1 MMRWGSGKGN
11 FRSLGDYARLVEGA
25 LHDFKVDVESA
36 RVRVESGY
44 AWRFKRG
51 SAVVEVNVVE
61 QDGRGYLQVM
71 SPIMYLPS
79 TGLLPLYRRL
89 LEYNMQLTNAALGV
103 FQEVVYVFHERSLE
117 DLDAGEA
124 QAIIVLVS
132 NYADDLDNGL
142 VNEYGGRLYS
152 QI

>member
-1 MMRWGSGKGN
+1 MRGWGKN
-11 FRSLGDYARLVEGA
+11 NNPKSLDDYARLVE
-25 LHDFKVDVESA
+25 DVLQNANIDVNNA
-36 RVRVESGY
+36 RIPITTGY
-44 AWRFKRG
+44 AWRFRQG

-71 SPIMYLPS
+71 SPIMNLPQ

-103 FQEVVYVFHERSLE
+103 FQDVVYVFHERSLR

-124 QAIIVLVS
+124 NAIILLVA

>member
-1 MMRWGSGKGN
+1 MRGWGGN
-11 FRSLGDYARLVEGA
+11 NNPKSLADYARLVEMVLQEA
-25 LHDFKVDVESA
+25 NIDAVSS
-36 RVRVESGY
+36 RIPITTGY
-44 AWRFKRG
+44 AWRFRQG
-51 SAVVEVNVVE
+51 SALVEVNVVE

-71 SPIMYLPS
+71 SPIINLPQ

-89 LEYNMQLTNAALGV
+89 LEYNMQLTNVALGV
-103 FQEVVYVFHERSLE
+103 FQDVVYVFHERSLS
-117 DLDAGEA
+117 DLDMGEA
-124 QAIIVLVS
+124 HAIILLVA